1 LEVALY
7 KFASNLVG
15 SLFSSNIKSAEDEA
29 TKNAAKIEINIL
41 VNILYIYKRQLSK
54 WLENKYRRFAYS
66 YDIMASLYIQQ
77 NNQNLLWKIINNT
90 PQMIQFFYDSSPGEK
105 EKWFQNVIR
114 HVYNSHHSNVDVG
127 LRDLNKITIDF
138 MLEMLQKA
146 QIRSGDTMSLSQS
159 QSPQQQYQQ
168 QPSLRSVE
176 TMSLPPSP
184 QQQYQQQP
192 QPPSLQTKPKQ
203 VQTDAIEN
211 QFAIRRQEYEN
222 MTKKTVPVPSFT
234 ENVKDEAIS
243 DIGSVVNEY
252 MKQREQDMKQF
263 IAEKPNNNNN
273 KIQIMNEENIS
284 INVEE
289 LESPLSLRYGEP
301 TNKKV
306 KWGENTEHVYVES
319 VPLPIENLGEKILN
333 AINKLSEKIDKL
345 TVEQSQR
352 LLSHCDNNELLKK
365 LVKE

>member
-159 QSPQQQYQQ
+159 PQQQYQQ
-168 QPSLRSVE
+168 QPSLRSVD
-176 TMSLPPSP
+176 PSP

-222 MTKKTVPVPSFT
+222 MTKKSVPVPSFT

-289 LESPLSLRYGEP
+289 LESPLSLRYREP

-319 VPLPIENLGEKILN
+319 VPLPIENLGEKILD

-345 TVEQSQR
+345 TVD
-352 LLSHCDNNELLKK
+352 HNELLQK

>member
-1 LEVALY
+1 
-7 KFASNLVG
+7 
-15 SLFSSNIKSAEDEA
+15 
-29 TKNAAKIEINIL
+29 
-41 VNILYIYKRQLSK
+41 
-54 WLENKYRRFAYS
+54 
-66 YDIMASLYIQQ
+66 
-77 NNQNLLWKIINNT
+77 
-90 PQMIQFFYDSSPGEK
+90 MIQFFHNSSPGDK

-114 HVYNSHHSNVDVG
+114 HVYNSHSSNGNVS

-146 QIRSGDTMSLSQS
+146 QQ
-159 QSPQQQYQQ
+159 PQ

-176 TMSLPPSP
+176 T
-184 QQQYQQQP
+184 
-192 QPPSLQTKPKQ
+192 PSLQTKPKQ

-263 IAEKPNNNNN
+263 AAEKPKNDNN
-273 KIQIMNEENIS
+273 KLQINNEENIS

-289 LESPLSLRYGEP
+289 LESPPSDVQ
-301 TNKKV
+301 KKV
-306 KWGENTEHVYVES
+306 KWGENTEHAYVES
-319 VPLPIENLGEKILN
+319 VSLPIENLGEKLLD

-345 TVEQSQR
+345 TAD
-352 LLSHCDNNELLKK
+352 HNELLQK

>member
-1 LEVALY
+1 
-7 KFASNLVG
+7 
-15 SLFSSNIKSAEDEA
+15 
-29 TKNAAKIEINIL
+29 
-41 VNILYIYKRQLSK
+41 
-54 WLENKYRRFAYS
+54 
-66 YDIMASLYIQQ
+66 
-77 NNQNLLWKIINNT
+77 
-90 PQMIQFFYDSSPGEK
+90 MIQFFYDSSPGEK

-114 HVYNSHHSNVDVG
+114 HVYNSHSSNADMS

-146 QIRSGDTMSLSQS
+146 QIRSVETPS
-159 QSPQQQYQQ
+159 QQ
-168 QPSLRSVE
+168 QPQRSVE
-176 TMSLPPSP
+176 THSLPQSH
-184 QQQYQQQP
+184 QQQQP
-192 QPPSLQTKPKQ
+192 QQLRSLEPPSLQTKPKQ

-222 MTKKTVPVPSFT
+222 MTKKSVPVPSFT

-273 KIQIMNEENIS
+273 NNNNNKLKIINEENIA

-289 LESPLSLRYGEP
+289 LESPLSLP
-301 TNKKV
+301 INKKV
-306 KWGENTEHVYVES
+306 KWGENTEHVYENI
-319 VPLPIENLGEKILN
+319 PLPIENLGERLLD

-345 TVEQSQR
+345 TA
-352 LLSHCDNNELLKK
+352 DNNELLKK

>member
-1 LEVALY
+1 
-7 KFASNLVG
+7 
-15 SLFSSNIKSAEDEA
+15 
-29 TKNAAKIEINIL
+29 
-41 VNILYIYKRQLSK
+41 
-54 WLENKYRRFAYS
+54 
-66 YDIMASLYIQQ
+66 
-77 NNQNLLWKIINNT
+77 
-90 PQMIQFFYDSSPGEK
+90 
-105 EKWFQNVIR
+105 
-114 HVYNSHHSNVDVG
+114 
-127 LRDLNKITIDF
+127 
-138 MLEMLQKA
+138 
-146 QIRSGDTMSLSQS
+146 MSLS

-222 MTKKTVPVPSFT
+222 MTKKSVPVPSFT

-306 KWGENTEHVYVES
+306 KWGENTEHVYENIS
-319 VPLPIENLGEKILN
+319 LPIENLGEKLLD

-345 TVEQSQR
+345 TVD
-352 LLSHCDNNELLKK
+352 HNELLQK

>member
-1 LEVALY
+1 LG
-7 KFASNLVG
+7 G
-15 SLFSSNIKSAEDEA
+15 SLSAENIKSAEDEA
-29 TKNAAKIEINIL
+29 TKIAAKIEINIL
-41 VNILYIYKRQLSK
+41 VNILYIYKKQLSK
-54 WLENKYRRFAYS
+54 WLENKYRRFAYY

-90 PQMIQFFYDSSPGEK
+90 PQMIQFFHNSSSGEK

-114 HVYNSHHSNVDVG
+114 HVYNSHSSNSNIS

-146 QIRSGDTMSLSQS
+146 QIRSVEIPS
-159 QSPQQQYQQ
+159 QQ
-168 QPSLRSVE
+168 QPPLRSVE
-176 TMSLPPSP
+176 
-184 QQQYQQQP
+184 QP
-192 QPPSLQTKPKQ
+192 QLQTKPKQ

-222 MTKKTVPVPSFT
+222 MTKKTVPVPTFS

-252 MKQREQDMKQF
+252 MKQREQDMKLF
-263 IAEKPNNNNN
+263 AAEKPKNDNN
-273 KIQIMNEENIS
+273 KLQINNEENIS

-289 LESPLSLRYGEP
+289 LESPLALPSA
-301 TNKKV
+301 NKKV
-306 KWGENTEHVYVES
+306 KWGENTEHAYVEG
-319 VPLPIENLGEKILN
+319 PTIENVGEKLLD

-345 TVEQSQR
+345 TAQ
-352 LLSHCDNNELLKK
+352 HNELLQKM
-365 LVKE
+365 VKE

>member
-1 LEVALY
+1 
-7 KFASNLVG
+7 
-15 SLFSSNIKSAEDEA
+15 
-29 TKNAAKIEINIL
+29 
-41 VNILYIYKRQLSK
+41 
-54 WLENKYRRFAYS
+54 
-66 YDIMASLYIQQ
+66 
-77 NNQNLLWKIINNT
+77 
-90 PQMIQFFYDSSPGEK
+90 MIQFFYNSSPGEK

-114 HVYNSHHSNVDVG
+114 HVYNSHSSNGNVS

-146 QIRSGDTMSLSQS
+146 QQPQRSLETPSQ
-159 QSPQQQYQQ
+159 QPQQQH
-168 QPSLRSVE
+168 
-176 TMSLPPSP
+176 
-184 QQQYQQQP
+184 QP
-192 QPPSLQTKPKQ
+192 QLQTKPKQ

-222 MTKKTVPVPSFT
+222 MTKKTVPVPTFT

-263 IAEKPNNNNN
+263 AAEKPKTDNNN
-273 KIQIMNEENIS
+273 KLQINNDENIS

-289 LESPLSLRYGEP
+289 LESPLSLP
-301 TNKKV
+301 LNKKV
-306 KWGENTEHVYVES
+306 KWGENTEHVYEN
-319 VPLPIENLGEKILN
+319 VPSPIENIGEKLLD

-345 TVEQSQR
+345 AAEQSQR
-352 LLSHCDNNELLKK
+352 LLSKDFASPNPIGWIPTKLPSVAQCDNNELLKK

>member
-1 LEVALY
+1 MG
-7 KFASNLVG
+7 G
-15 SLFSSNIKSAEDEA
+15 SLSAENIKSADVVV
-29 TKNAAKIEINIL
+29 TKIAAKIEIIVL
-41 VNILYIYKRQLSK
+41 TNILYIIERQLSK
-54 WLENKYRRFAYS
+54 WLENKYRRFAHF

-90 PQMIQFFYDSSPGEK
+90 PQMIQFFYNSSPGEK

-114 HVYNSHHSNVDVG
+114 HVYNSHSSNGNVS

-146 QIRSGDTMSLSQS
+146 QQPQRSLET
-159 QSPQQQYQQ
+159 
-168 QPSLRSVE
+168 PS
-176 TMSLPPSP
+176 
-184 QQQYQQQP
+184 QQP
-192 QPPSLQTKPKQ
+192 QHQQHQPQLQTKPKQ

-222 MTKKTVPVPSFT
+222 MTKKTVPVPTFT

-263 IAEKPNNNNN
+263 AAEKPKTDNNN
-273 KIQIMNEENIS
+273 KLQINNDENIS

-289 LESPLSLRYGEP
+289 LESPLSLP
-301 TNKKV
+301 LNKKV
-306 KWGENTEHVYVES
+306 KWGENTEHVYEN
-319 VPLPIENLGEKILN
+319 VPSPIENIGEKLLD

-345 TVEQSQR
+345 AAEQSQR
-352 LLSHCDNNELLKK
+352 LLSKDFASPNPIGWIPTKLPSVAQCDNNELLKK
-365 LVKE
+365 SVKE

>member
-1 LEVALY
+1 
-7 KFASNLVG
+7 
-15 SLFSSNIKSAEDEA
+15 
-29 TKNAAKIEINIL
+29 
-41 VNILYIYKRQLSK
+41 
-54 WLENKYRRFAYS
+54 
-66 YDIMASLYIQQ
+66 MASLYIQQ

-90 PQMIQFFYDSSPGEK
+90 PQMIEFFYNSAPGEK

-114 HVYNSHHSNVDVG
+114 HVYNSHSSNVNIS

-138 MLEMLQKA
+138 MLEMLHKA
-146 QIRSGDTMSLSQS
+146 RI
-159 QSPQQQYQQ
+159 
-168 QPSLRSVE
+168 RSVE
-176 TMSLPPSP
+176 TPS
-184 QQQYQQQP
+184 QQQP
-192 QPPSLQTKPKQ
+192 QQPPPRSVEPPSLQTKPKQ

-263 IAEKPNNNNN
+263 IAEKPKNDNN
-273 KIQIMNEENIS
+273 KLQINNDENIS

-289 LESPLSLRYGEP
+289 LESPLSIP
-301 TNKKV
+301 SANKKV
-306 KWGENTEHVYVES
+306 KWGENVEHSYVEN
-319 VPLPIENLGEKILN
+319 VPLPIENLGEKLLD

-345 TVEQSQR
+345 TLE
-352 LLSHCDNNELLKK
+352 HNELLKK
-365 LVKE
+365 MVKE

>member
-1 LEVALY
+1 
-7 KFASNLVG
+7 
-15 SLFSSNIKSAEDEA
+15 
-29 TKNAAKIEINIL
+29 
-41 VNILYIYKRQLSK
+41 
-54 WLENKYRRFAYS
+54 
-66 YDIMASLYIQQ
+66 MASLYIQQ

-90 PQMIQFFYDSSPGEK
+90 PQMIQFFHYSSPGEK

-114 HVYNSHHSNVDVG
+114 HVYNSHSSNANIS

-146 QIRSGDTMSLSQS
+146 RIRSVETPS
-159 QSPQQQYQQ
+159 QQ
-168 QPSLRSVE
+168 QPLRLVETQSLPQQPLRSVE
-176 TMSLPPSP
+176 
-184 QQQYQQQP
+184 
-192 QPPSLQTKPKQ
+192 PPSLQTKPKQ

-263 IAEKPNNNNN
+263 ISEKPKNDNN
-273 KIQIMNEENIS
+273 KLQINNDENIS

-289 LESPLSLRYGEP
+289 LESPPSDVQ
-301 TNKKV
+301 KKV
-306 KWGENTEHVYVES
+306 KWGENTEHAYVES
-319 VPLPIENLGEKILN
+319 VPLPIENLGERLLD

-345 TVEQSQR
+345 TA
-352 LLSHCDNNELLKK
+352 DNNELLKK

>member
-1 LEVALY
+1 
-7 KFASNLVG
+7 
-15 SLFSSNIKSAEDEA
+15 
-29 TKNAAKIEINIL
+29 
-41 VNILYIYKRQLSK
+41 
-54 WLENKYRRFAYS
+54 
-66 YDIMASLYIQQ
+66 
-77 NNQNLLWKIINNT
+77 
-90 PQMIQFFYDSSPGEK
+90 MIQFFYYSSPGEK

-114 HVYNSHHSNVDVG
+114 HVYNSHSSNANIS

-146 QIRSGDTMSLSQS
+146 QQPP
-159 QSPQQQYQQ
+159 QQPQQPQQQ
-168 QPSLRSVE
+168 PLRSVE
-176 TMSLPPSP
+176 
-184 QQQYQQQP
+184 
-192 QPPSLQTKPKQ
+192 PPSLQTKPKQ

-263 IAEKPNNNNN
+263 ISEKPKNDNN
-273 KIQIMNEENIS
+273 KLQINNDENIS

-289 LESPLSLRYGEP
+289 LESPPSDVQ
-301 TNKKV
+301 KKV
-306 KWGENTEHVYVES
+306 KWGENTEHAYVES
-319 VPLPIENLGEKILN
+319 VPLPIENLGERLLD

-345 TVEQSQR
+345 TA
-352 LLSHCDNNELLKK
+352 DNNELLKK

>member
-1 LEVALY
+1 LY

-54 WLENKYRRFAYS
+54 WLENKYRHFAYS

-90 PQMIQFFYDSSPGEK
+90 PQMIQFFYNSSPGEK

-114 HVYNSHHSNVDVG
+114 HVYNSHSSNVNIS

-138 MLEMLQKA
+138 MLEMLHKVQ
-146 QIRSGDTMSLSQS
+146 Q
-159 QSPQQQYQQ
+159 PQQPPLQ
-168 QPSLRSVE
+168 QPSFRSVE
-176 TMSLPPSP
+176 
-184 QQQYQQQP
+184 
-192 QPPSLQTKPKQ
+192 PPSLQTKPKQ

-234 ENVKDEAIS
+234 ENVKDEAIN

-263 IAEKPNNNNN
+263 IAEKPKNDNN
-273 KIQIMNEENIS
+273 KLQINNDENIS

-289 LESPLSLRYGEP
+289 LESPPSDVQ
-301 TNKKV
+301 KKV
-306 KWGENTEHVYVES
+306 KWGENTEHVYIES
-319 VPLPIENLGEKILN
+319 VTLPTENLGEKLLD

-345 TVEQSQR
+345 SLE
-352 LLSHCDNNELLKK
+352 HNELLKK

>member
-1 LEVALY
+1 
-7 KFASNLVG
+7 
-15 SLFSSNIKSAEDEA
+15 
-29 TKNAAKIEINIL
+29 
-41 VNILYIYKRQLSK
+41 
-54 WLENKYRRFAYS
+54 
-66 YDIMASLYIQQ
+66 MASLYIQQ

-114 HVYNSHHSNVDVG
+114 HVYNSHSSNADMS

-146 QIRSGDTMSLSQS
+146 RI
-159 QSPQQQYQQ
+159 
-168 QPSLRSVE
+168 RSVE
-176 TMSLPPSP
+176 TPSQQQPLRLVETQSLPPSP
-184 QQQYQQQP
+184 QQQYSFQQP

-222 MTKKTVPVPSFT
+222 MTKKSVPVPSFT

-273 KIQIMNEENIS
+273 KLKIINEENIS
-284 INVEE
+284 ISVEE
-289 LESPLSLRYGEP
+289 LESPLSLP
-301 TNKKV
+301 INKKV
-306 KWGENTEHVYVES
+306 KWGENTEHVYENI
-319 VPLPIENLGEKILN
+319 PLPIENLGERLLD

-345 TVEQSQR
+345 AAD
-352 LLSHCDNNELLKK
+352 LSKDFASPNPIGWIPTKLPSVAHCDNNELLKK

>member
-1 LEVALY
+1 M
-7 KFASNLVG
+7 
-15 SLFSSNIKSAEDEA
+15 
-29 TKNAAKIEINIL
+29 IE
-41 VNILYIYKRQLSK
+41 
-54 WLENKYRRFAYS
+54 
-66 YDIMASLYIQQ
+66 
-77 NNQNLLWKIINNT
+77 
-90 PQMIQFFYDSSPGEK
+90 FFYNSAPGEK

-114 HVYNSHHSNVDVG
+114 HVYNSHSSNNNIS

-138 MLEMLQKA
+138 MLEMLHKA
-146 QIRSGDTMSLSQS
+146 QQ
-159 QSPQQQYQQ
+159 PQQ
-168 QPSLRSVE
+168 PPPRSVE
-176 TMSLPPSP
+176 
-184 QQQYQQQP
+184 
-192 QPPSLQTKPKQ
+192 PPSLQTKPKQ

-222 MTKKTVPVPSFT
+222 MTKKTIPVPSFT

-263 IAEKPNNNNN
+263 AAAEKPNN
-273 KIQIMNEENIS
+273 KIQINNEEPIS

-289 LESPLSLRYGEP
+289 LESPLSIP
-301 TNKKV
+301 SANKKV
-306 KWGENTEHVYVES
+306 KWGENVEHAYVEN
-319 VPLPIENLGEKILN
+319 VPLPIENLGEKLLD

-345 TVEQSQR
+345 TAEQSQI

>member
-1 LEVALY
+1 
-7 KFASNLVG
+7 
-15 SLFSSNIKSAEDEA
+15 
-29 TKNAAKIEINIL
+29 
-41 VNILYIYKRQLSK
+41 
-54 WLENKYRRFAYS
+54 
-66 YDIMASLYIQQ
+66 
-77 NNQNLLWKIINNT
+77 
-90 PQMIQFFYDSSPGEK
+90 MIQFFHNSSPGEK

-114 HVYNSHHSNVDVG
+114 HVYNSHSSNVNIS

-146 QIRSGDTMSLSQS
+146 QIRSVETPS
-159 QSPQQQYQQ
+159 QQQPLRLVETQSLPQ

-176 TMSLPPSP
+176 
-184 QQQYQQQP
+184 
-192 QPPSLQTKPKQ
+192 PPSLQTKPKQ

-252 MKQREQDMKQF
+252 MKQREQDMKHF
-263 IAEKPNNNNN
+263 AAEKPKTDNNN
-273 KIQIMNEENIS
+273 KLQINNDENIS

-289 LESPLSLRYGEP
+289 LESPLSIP
-301 TNKKV
+301 INKKV
-306 KWGENTEHVYVES
+306 KWGENTEHECIES
-319 VPLPIENLGEKILN
+319 VPLPIENLGEKLLD

-345 TVEQSQR
+345 TA
-352 LLSHCDNNELLKK
+352 DNNELLKK

>member
-1 LEVALY
+1 
-7 KFASNLVG
+7 
-15 SLFSSNIKSAEDEA
+15 
-29 TKNAAKIEINIL
+29 
-41 VNILYIYKRQLSK
+41 
-54 WLENKYRRFAYS
+54 
-66 YDIMASLYIQQ
+66 MASLYIQQ

-90 PQMIQFFYDSSPGEK
+90 PQMIHFFHDSSPGEK

-114 HVYNSHHSNVDVG
+114 HVYNSHLSNSNIS

-146 QIRSGDTMSLSQS
+146 QQPSLL
-159 QSPQQQYQQ
+159 PQPPQ

-176 TMSLPPSP
+176 
-184 QQQYQQQP
+184 QP
-192 QPPSLQTKPKQ
+192 QVQTKPKQ

-252 MKQREQDMKQF
+252 VKQREQDMKLF
-263 IAEKPNNNNN
+263 AAAEKPKNDNN
-273 KIQIMNEENIS
+273 KLRINNEENIS

-289 LESPLSLRYGEP
+289 LESPPS
-301 TNKKV
+301 NVQKKI
-306 KWGENTEHVYVES
+306 KWGENTEHVYENAS
-319 VPLPIENLGEKILN
+319 MPIENLGEKLLD

-345 TVEQSQR
+345 TVD
-352 LLSHCDNNELLKK
+352 HNELLKK

>member
-1 LEVALY
+1 MY

-15 SLFSSNIKSAEDEA
+15 SLFSSNIKSDEA
-29 TKNAAKIEINIL
+29 PRRGETKNTAKIEINIF
-41 VNILYIYKRQLSK
+41 VNILYIIERQLSK
-54 WLENKYRRFAYS
+54 WLENKYRRFAHF

-90 PQMIQFFYDSSPGEK
+90 PQMIQFFHNSSPGDK

-114 HVYNSHHSNVDVG
+114 HVYNSHSSNGNVS

-146 QIRSGDTMSLSQS
+146 Q
-159 QSPQQQYQQ
+159 

-176 TMSLPPSP
+176 T
-184 QQQYQQQP
+184 
-192 QPPSLQTKPKQ
+192 PSLQTKPKQ

-252 MKQREQDMKQF
+252 IKQREQDMKQF
-263 IAEKPNNNNN
+263 AAEKPKNDNN
-273 KIQIMNEENIS
+273 KLQINNEENIS

-289 LESPLSLRYGEP
+289 LESPPSDVQ
-301 TNKKV
+301 KKV
-306 KWGENTEHVYVES
+306 KWGENTEHAYVES
-319 VPLPIENLGEKILN
+319 VSLPIENLGEKLLD

-345 TVEQSQR
+345 TAD
-352 LLSHCDNNELLKK
+352 HNELLQK